1 MLSASLGRPAIRA
14 ALLLCA
20 ALSAY
25 AQPEDLA
32 RKSQDAKQLMAA
44 GRFSEAIPIYQNLC
58 QALPSNTGLRL
69 NLALAYHMAG
79 RPREAVPEFERV
91 LKADPANQPALLS
104 LGAALLELKQPVKA
118 IAPLTKFVS
127 LETDN
132 VDARGML
139 ANALLSAGRAKEAA
153 VHFRKLTAL
162 TPQDPKAWYGLGR
175 SYEALA
181 QNAFQQLD
189 KTAQGSAE
197 WLALIAD
204 SRVEQRQYRSAFY
217 FYKEALAKR
226 PDLPGLHSA
235 LAKVYRATNHPE
247 WAAAEEQKT
256 GKPDCT
262 KDKAAC
268 EFAAGKFLEAAAG
281 PSLYWQVRA
290 YNELA
295 LQAFERLGA
304 VPESIEMHAL
314 KAELLTNHGNKLE
327 AVEEWRAAQRLAPG
341 DPRVE
346 RQLATAM
353 YLAGDYKAAL
363 PVLRKLAR
371 EGPRSAELH
380 FFMGDSLLHLEQ
392 PQEAISELQTAVRL
406 DPKMLPAQA
415 SLGLALIRDD
425 RPRDA
430 IPHLTAALSIDD
442 DGSLHYQLARA
453 YQASGAAELAKAAM
467 QKYQEIQQRTET
479 LKRDVEEKAQ
489 ITPP

>member
-1 MLSASLGRPAIRA
+1 
-14 ALLLCA
+14 
-20 ALSAY
+20 
-25 AQPEDLA
+25 
-32 RKSQDAKQLMAA
+32 MAA

-104 LGAALLELKQPVKA
+104 LGAALLELNQPAKA

-127 LETDN
+127 FEPGN
-132 VDARGML
+132 IDARGML
-139 ANALLSAGRAKEAA
+139 ANALLSTGRAKEAA
-153 VHFRKLTAL
+153 VHFRKLAAL
-162 TPQDPKAWYGLGR
+162 TPQDPKAWYGLGK

-181 QNAFQQLD
+181 QNAFKQLD

-226 PDLPGLHSA
+226 PDLAGLHGA
-235 LAKVYRATNHPE
+235 LAKVYRATNHPD
-247 WAAAEEQKT
+247 WAAAEEQKA

-262 KDKAAC
+262 TDKAAC
-268 EFAAGKFLEAAAG
+268 DFAAGKFLEAASSA
-281 PSLYWQVRA
+281 SLYWQARA

-295 LQAFERLGA
+295 LQAFERLGS
-304 VPESIEMHAL
+304 VPESVEMHAL

-327 AVEEWRAAQRLAPG
+327 AVEEWRAAQRFAPG
-341 DPRVE
+341 DPRIE

-353 YLAGDYKAAL
+353 YLAGDYKNAL
-363 PVLRKLAR
+363 PLLRKFAR
-371 EGPRSAELH
+371 DNPRLAELH
-380 FFMGDSLLHLEQ
+380 FFIGDSLLHLEQ
-392 PQEAISELQTAVRL
+392 PRDAVPELETAVRL
-406 DPKMLPAQA
+406 DPKLLPAQA
-415 SLGLALIRDD
+415 ALGLALIRDEK
-425 RPRDA
+425 PAGA
-430 IPHLTAALSIDD
+430 IPHLTAALGIDD

-453 YQASGAAELAKAAM
+453 YQASGNAELAKAAM
-467 QKYQEIQQRTET
+467 QKYQEIQRRTEAE
-479 LKRDVEEKAQ
+479 KRGIEEKAQ
-489 ITPP
+489 ITAP